1 MISEHHLDRD
11 LRELFVI
18 DRRRSVSREKIY
30 VRESIS
36 TRELFR
42 LDDLRRFVLEKIG

>member
-18 DRRRSVSREKIY
+18 DRRWRISWEEIDVRKSVS
-30 VRESIS
+30 S
-36 TRELFR
+36 RELLR
-42 LDDLRRFVLEKIG
+42 LDNFGRFVLEKI